1 MEHAAPTA
9 ATTDSAP
16 FGVAEPRANRIW
28 TTILTLVVVI
38 PILAYLIWA
47 LPQYGDELSLSLLF
61 FILAVA
67 VVDLIP
73 VPAWGGLQL
82 SLSFPILLGVAM
94 IYPAPIAAFVAVVGS
109 FDPREFRREIPFMR
123 AVWNRCQVGLSFLA
137 GSAVFHRM
145 ASLESPWTRV
155 VPAILLASVVAYTVN
170 AVCVAAYTAISR
182 RISVWSVLA
191 KMHGTAPYEF
201 LLSYLGLG
209 LFGAVIARFYVSEG
223 LWSVAVLLAPLIFAR
238 QMYFRSRLLADRL
251 AEQNRILADQARKLE
266 ELLEK
271 EHHQVDEL
279 RELNRMK
286 GEFVA
291 VVSHELRTPV
301 TAVIGYAKTL
311 REPEFAE
318 DPVMRQE
325 FLERMERQGDR
336 LLRLVENLLTASRIE
351 SRQLPLS
358 VGRVLF
364 EDLVSEVVE
373 GLAVE
378 SDRIKFDVPS
388 DLPVLHTDR
397 QLLGRV
403 VSNLLDN
410 ALKYSPEGTPCEL
423 RAMAEPDHLMFWV
436 QDHGIGIST
445 GHLSRIFEPFY
456 QVDSSSTRTF
466 RGAGLGLSLVKDLLD
481 HLGGTIEVQSS
492 PGQGSRFT
500 VTLPFRAPDPP
511 LVPSEILEAE
521 DLMASS

>member
-1 MEHAAPTA
+1 MVPGSGDAPSRWGRLSRRSPDRGDVALMDHAAPTDTGA
-9 ATTDSAP
+9 GTVVL
-16 FGVAEPRANRIW
+16 GEAEPRVNRVW
-28 TTILTLVVVI
+28 TAILTLLVVV
-38 PILAYLIWA
+38 PMLAYLVWV
-47 LPQYGDELSLSLLF
+47 LPRYSDELSFSLLF
-61 FILAVA
+61 FIFAVA

-109 FDPREFRREIPFMR
+109 FDPREFRREIPFFR

-137 GSAVFHRM
+137 GSAVFHHM

-170 AVCVAAYTAISR
+170 TVCVALYTSISR
-182 RISVWSVLA
+182 RISVGSVLA

-271 EHHQVDEL
+271 EHHRVDEL

-291 VVSHELRTPV
+291 VVSHELRTRSRARSA
-301 TAVIGYAKTL
+301 TARTLGSPRSRTTPGFARNSWKVWSGRAIGSCGWW
-311 REPEFAE
+311 RICSP
-318 DPVMRQE
+318 
-325 FLERMERQGDR
+325 R
-336 LLRLVENLLTASRIE
+336 LASRVGSFP
-351 SRQLPLS
+351 SRS
-358 VGRVLF
+358 AGCSSRN
-364 EDLVSEVVE
+364 S
-373 GLAVE
+373 
-378 SDRIKFDVPS
+378 
-388 DLPVLHTDR
+388 
-397 QLLGRV
+397 
-403 VSNLLDN
+403 
-410 ALKYSPEGTPCEL
+410 SPRWS
-423 RAMAEPDHLMFWV
+423 RAWRWRATGSRWTSPPTSRCSIPIASSS
-436 QDHGIGIST
+436 GASCRTCST
-445 GHLSRIFEPFY
+445 MR
-456 QVDSSSTRTF
+456 SSTRRRARRATS
-466 RGAGLGLSLVKDLLD
+466 G
-481 HLGGTIEVQSS
+481 
-492 PGQGSRFT
+492 PG
-500 VTLPFRAPDPP
+500 PRA
-511 LVPSEILEAE
+511 IT
-521 DLMASS
+521 